1 MEQPEGLGALKK
13 KSMTSAEV
21 ELATFPLVAYMMS
34 RCPLM
39 INSAP

>member
-1 MEQPEGLGALKK
+1 MEQLDRLGALKR

-21 ELATFPLVAYMMS
+21 ELATIPLVAYMMS
-34 RCPLM
+34 RCSLM